1 MCKVRVFVIFLT
13 QKNFYNF
20 VQTSLF
26 PSQGCQWLT
35 RKLNIGVEARVAL
48 AVVGLMV
55 LVCCW

>member
-1 MCKVRVFVIFLT
+1 MIFLT

-20 VQTSLF
+20 EQTSLF
-26 PSQGCQWLT
+26 PFQGCQWLT
-35 RKLNIGVEARVAL
+35 RKLNIEVEARLAL